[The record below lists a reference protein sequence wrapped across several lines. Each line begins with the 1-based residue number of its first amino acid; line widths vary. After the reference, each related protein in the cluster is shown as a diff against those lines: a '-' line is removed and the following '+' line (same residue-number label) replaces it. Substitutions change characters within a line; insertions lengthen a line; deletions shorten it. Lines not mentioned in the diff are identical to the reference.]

1 MSGKTFVV
9 REFVRWGDVD
19 PAGIIRYD
27 AYMRFFEMA
36 EGDFFRMLGLKYREL
51 FTRLGVGI
59 PRRVMHIDFL
69 SPPVLDEE
77 LEVHVYVSQMGETSM
92 TLNFDFYGP
101 NRVSRAIGYLVVV
114 CVTADGNMIKRPW
127 PPELRALIQP
137 YILSVEDARHVD

>member
-19 PAGIIRYD
+19 PSGIIRYD
-27 AYMRFFEMA
+27 AYTRFFEMA

-51 FTRLGVGI
+51 FTRLGVAI

-69 SPPVLDEE
+69 SPPVLDEQ
-77 LEVHVYVSQMGETSM
+77 LEVHLYVSQMGETSM

-101 NRVSRAIGYLVVV
+101 SRVPRAMGYLVVV
-114 CVTADGNMIKRPW
+114 CVTADGSMVKRPW
-127 PPELRALIQP
+127 PPELRELIQP